1 MTGNMDPDGRSVGW
15 VRKGNPGCFGTLN
28 RDLIGWVL
36 QAGIWKSHPG
46 YGAASPHS
54 PTQEKG
60 NGGQRSRGMSPW
72 QWAS

>member
-36 QAGIWKSHPG
+36 QAGPAVAVSG
-46 YGAASPHS
+46 TS
-54 PTQEKG
+54 
-60 NGGQRSRGMSPW
+60 
-72 QWAS
+72 